1 MHLWTDYEGRTIAG
15 AYTLGKLLR
24 SEGRNGFFATSD
36 STGNSAIIRLTESHF
51 DEEEVLKRWRHV
63 AELHQGNLIEI
74 ERVGQTNF
82 DGVALTYAL
91 MEHNDANLDDV
102 LRERPLTTAETM
114 EVGKSVVAALSALH
128 AGGLVHEHIEP
139 ANVLAVGEVVK
150 LRSDCVREC
159 VADGEFTS
167 AEACEDL
174 RKRDVHDFGMLLL
187 RCLTLEK
194 EWTGQR
200 LADPFQRLI
209 PGALEGTMSLAQ
221 MSTALNPPVFTPQS
235 PAAAT
240 QPSYAPAATQPS
252 YAPTAQPTYTS
263 RTQPAQGQQPAA
275 AGNNAVASSGAE
287 SNGAGRNGAGSSG
300 AGNSGAA
307 ARPLVPREAMAAPAA
322 AVASVSAAAQTASPA
337 AETRAAGYAEPSIRM
352 RAQQREDV
360 VEETPGPSKL
370 VWIAGAVA
378 ALVVLLLIWHFVS
391 AKPAAMATA
400 PAATSQA
407 APVVAPAARATAAS
421 RKVEPAPT
429 ATQPAESAARAA
441 APVASA
447 HGRPGWYVIAYTY
460 NREDQAHGKAVR
472 LSTHH
477 LSMHAEVFSP
487 NGHAPYLV
495 SLGGPM
501 SEDEAESVLH
511 RARRSGL
518 PRDTFIRH
526 Y

>member
-24 SEGRNGFFATSD
+24 SEGRNGFFATAD
-36 STGNSAIIRLTESHF
+36 STGNAAVIRLTESHF

-63 AELHQGNLIEI
+63 ADLHQGNLIEI

-91 MEHNDANLDDV
+91 MESNDANLDDV
-102 LRERPLTTAETM
+102 LKERPLTAAETM
-114 EVGKSVVAALSALH
+114 EVGKSVVAALTALH
-128 AGGLVHEHIEP
+128 ASGLVHEHVEP

-174 RKRDVHDFGMLLL
+174 RKRDIHDFGTLLL

-194 EWTGQR
+194 EWTGQQR
-200 LADPFQRLI
+200 LADPFQRLV

-235 PAAAT
+235 PASAT
-240 QPSYAPAATQPS
+240 PPA
-252 YAPTAQPTYTS
+252 YAPTAPPSYTS
-263 RTQPAQGQQPAA
+263 KTQPGS
-275 AGNNAVASSGAE
+275 GNIGTRNTGTRDTGARNTGAE
-287 SNGAGRNGAGSSG
+287 TSGVGSNGVGTNGVGT
-300 AGNSGAA
+300 
-307 ARPLVPREAMAAPAA
+307 RPLVPREAMAAQAA
-322 AVASVSAAAQTASPA
+322 PVASRGTDQAASPG
-337 AETRAAGYAEPSIRM
+337 TGMRADGPAEPRIRM
-352 RAQQREDV
+352 RSAQEADV
-360 VEETPGPSKL
+360 SEQAHGPSKL
-370 VWIAGAVA
+370 VWVAGALA

-391 AKPAAMATA
+391 AKPAPVVPAAATTSQPA
-400 PAATSQA
+400 PA
-407 APVVAPAARATAAS
+407 V
-421 RKVEPAPT
+421 PT
-429 ATQPAESAARAA
+429 ATRPA
-441 APVASA
+441 APVARA
-447 HGRPGWYVIAYTY
+447 EAPRVAKPTEPLAAAVTGGGTRGRSGWYVIAYTY
-460 NREDQAHGKAVR
+460 NHEDQAHAKAVR

-477 LSMHAEVFSP
+477 LSMHPEVFSP
-487 NGHAPYLV
+487 GGHAPYLV

-501 SEDEAESVLH
+501 SEDEAESVLQ

-518 PRDTFIRH
+518 PRDTFIRR